1 MKMHEE
7 DPESCE
13 DPRTKRISLTG
24 ISPESLFVD
33 FYDAW
38 ISTYKEGSIRDVT
51 LNKYKMTAGW
61 LKRLI
66 PDLKMKDLDRISY
79 QTMINAYAKT
89 HEKQTTMDF
98 HHQVKGAVLDAVEE
112 GLIDRDPTR
121 KVVLK
126 GRAPS
131 AKKKKKYLSKF
142 ELQMLINDLDLT
154 YQEGKVNYDYLIFLV
169 AKTGLRFSE
178 ALGLTPDDFEIS
190 KQRLSV
196 NKTWSYKGDGGFVGT
211 KNRSSVRAVEM
222 DWHTV
227 AIFSEYIKHFKH
239 DQPIFIPESGEVY
252 NSTVNTILERHCK
265 NVQIPVITVHGLR
278 HTQASLLLA
287 DGVSIASVA
296 RRLGHSSIN
305 TTQKTYLHI
314 IKELESK
321 DLNAVMSSLSSLS

>member
-24 ISPESLFVD
+24 MSPESLFVD

-131 AKKKKKYLSKF
+131 AKKKKH
-142 ELQMLINDLDLT
+142 DLV
-154 YQEGKVNYDYLIFLV
+154 Q
-169 AKTGLRFSE
+169 
-178 ALGLTPDDFEIS
+178 
-190 KQRLSV
+190 Q
-196 NKTWSYKGDGGFVGT
+196 
-211 KNRSSVRAVEM
+211 
-222 DWHTV
+222 
-227 AIFSEYIKHFKH
+227 
-239 DQPIFIPESGEVY
+239 SG
-252 NSTVNTILERHCK
+252 NT
-265 NVQIPVITVHGLR
+265 
-278 HTQASLLLA
+278 
-287 DGVSIASVA
+287 
-296 RRLGHSSIN
+296 
-305 TTQKTYLHI
+305 
-314 IKELESK
+314 
-321 DLNAVMSSLSSLS
+321 